1 MKSKKKKATR
11 PKNRNLWD
19 DPRVRHAC
27 ARTAETIGDR
37 IQIFPPPS
45 AMLQAWI
52 DGSAKPPVQGA
63 RMMLIAL
70 AREVLTWREDHLR
83 KQRCS
88 IETESGT
95 FQIEIPKEAM
105 DRIRALV
112 RRGSHRP
119 PGDDA
124 IDGPGPHGILRPL

>member
-1 MKSKKKKATR
+1 
-11 PKNRNLWD
+11 
-19 DPRVRHAC
+19 
-27 ARTAETIGDR
+27 
-37 IQIFPPPS
+37 
-45 AMLQAWI
+45 MLQAWI

-119 PGDDA
+119 PGDREGA
-124 IDGPGPHGILRPL
+124 GLRCTHTQLDGQRIGS